1 MTMTGKDQLEE
12 AFAAASELT
21 GAEQEDFLA
30 RFAQEHPDRID
41 HLRKLLE
48 ADADTERTVGD
59 AVVSSLERIELVE
72 LDLWVGRTLGAWTII
87 KRIGSGGMGA
97 VFLAERSG
105 EFAQQAALKIM
116 SAQLVHSDARARFES
131 ERQILAGLRHPN
143 IATLIDG
150 GTDENNLPFLVI
162 EYIEGVPIDVYCQE
176 RNLDVGERV
185 ALMRKVC
192 AAVDYAHRNL
202 VVHRD
207 LKPSNILVDEDGNPK
222 LLDFGIAKLI
232 AADDGAPVVDQ
243 TAPQAQVLTPQYAS
257 PEQVRGETVSV
268 ASDVYALGVLLYRL
282 LTNRSP
288 YGDGGTSRREIE
300 SRILEMEPQ
309 RPSQA
314 VTQPSCPSTTQGTT
328 HGAPVQLSP
337 KLLQRKLRGDLDNIV
352 LMCLIKEPERRYVS
366 ASALS
371 DDLER
376 YLNLEPVLAR
386 GQSFAYRA
394 RKFAQRNT
402 APLAAAGIGLF
413 AVVALTVFYTVQLA
427 QERDEAR
434 LAAAQAE
441 EVSGFLRNLFGAA
454 SPEVAQGEDV
464 TASDLLE
471 QGLER
476 IEALADQPALQAEL
490 LDVIAG
496 SYAGLGRFE
505 EGQMQARRALA
516 IREENF
522 PEDKLAMLPSI
533 YAIMDNQ
540 EDIEREDMIELA
552 QRAVAIV
559 DAQPSTDP
567 EVAATAHGRLGRAF
581 FKFKRYED
589 AAAQLEKSLALKE
602 SANAQLDELS
612 LSIRTDLASS
622 YDYLERFDE
631 AGPMFRE
638 VSAKSDE
645 LLGANH
651 PDSILGV
658 AHLGLFL
665 ARTGK
670 HLDAVDAFTE
680 AVRRSEIVF
689 PGHPYLT
696 AFKREL
702 GYTQYDAGL
711 FSEARQTLE
720 PLVAQVLEQDGE
732 AHPQFINL
740 SRNLGQVLIGGGA
753 FEEGEAMLGRSA
765 RAAAKMGAEY
775 AFHIQRADIQI
786 AKSLNLQGR
795 FAAAE
800 TRARNAIDAGPL
812 GPDYQRYAALEL
824 AVSLSGQGGYAEADE
839 AFETLIA
846 KHEEEVGADSFLLT
860 EVLAQHAAHLR
871 RSGQLDEA
879 VTAARRA
886 RMIGNENIGAENW
899 RTVVATAQL
908 AFALNEKGERQ
919 EATDLL
925 RQADT
930 ILAPIM
936 DESHPY
942 RREIAA
948 VIGG

>member
-1 MTMTGKDQLEE
+1 MTDKDQLEE
-12 AFAAASELT
+12 AFAQASELT
-21 GAEQEDFLA
+21 RAEQEAFLT
-30 RFAQEHPDRID
+30 RFSQEHPDLVD

-59 AVVSSLERIELVE
+59 AVVSSLERIELDE
-72 LDLWVGRTLGAWTII
+72 LDPWVGRTLGAWTII

-116 SAQLVHSDARARFES
+116 SAQLVHSDAKARFES

-143 IATLIDG
+143 VATLIDG
-150 GTDENNLPFLVI
+150 GTDDNNLPFLVV
-162 EYIEGVPIDVYCQE
+162 EYIEGVPIDVYCKE
-176 RNLDVGERV
+176 RSLGVRERV

-232 AADDGAPVVDQ
+232 AEDDGAPVGDQ

-268 ASDVYALGVLLYRL
+268 ASDVYALGVLLYWL

-288 YGDGGTSRREIE
+288 YGDTGTSRREIE
-300 SRILEMEPQ
+300 SRILDMEPQ

-314 VTQPSCPSTTQGTT
+314 VTLPSFPNTNAGTT
-328 HGAPVQLSP
+328 PGEPVQLSTR
-337 KLLQRKLRGDLDNIV
+337 LLQRTLRGDLDNIV
-352 LMCLIKEPERRYVS
+352 LMCLIKEPERRYAS
-366 ASALS
+366 ARALS

-376 YLNLEPVLAR
+376 YLNLEPVFAR
-386 GQSFAYRA
+386 GQSFTYQL

-402 APLAAAGIGLF
+402 ASLVAAGVGLF
-413 AVVALTVFYTVQLA
+413 AVVALTAIYTVQLA

-441 EVSGFLRNLFGAA
+441 EVSGFLQDLFEAA
-454 SPEVAQGEDV
+454 SPEVAQGDEA
-464 TASDLLE
+464 TASDLLK

-476 IEALADQPALQAEL
+476 IEALSDQPALQAEL

-496 SYAGLGRFE
+496 SYAALGQFE
-505 EGQMQARRALA
+505 EGQKQARRALA

-522 PEDKLAMLPSI
+522 PEDKLAMLSSI

-552 QRAVAIV
+552 QRAVTIV

-567 EVAATAHGRLGRAF
+567 EIAATAHGRLGRAF
-581 FKFKRYED
+581 FKFKRYEE
-589 AAAQLEKSLALKE
+589 AAVQLERSLALKE
-602 SANAQLDELS
+602 SANAELDELS

-645 LLGANH
+645 LLGTNH

-670 HLDAVDAFTE
+670 HLDAVEAFAE

-689 PGHPYLT
+689 PDHPYLT

-711 FSEARQTLE
+711 FAEARQTLE
-720 PLVAQVLEQDGE
+720 PLVAQVLEQNGE

-740 SRNLGQVLIGGGA
+740 SRNLGQVLVGGGA
-753 FEEGEAMLGRSA
+753 FQKGEAMLDRSA
-765 RAAAKMGAEY
+765 QAAAKMGADY
-775 AFHIQRADIQI
+775 AFHIQRANMQI
-786 AKSLNLQGR
+786 AKSQNVQGR
-795 FAAAE
+795 FVDAE
-800 TRARNAIDAGPL
+800 KSARDAIDAGPL

-824 AVSLSGQGGYAEADE
+824 AVSVSGQGRYAEADE
-839 AFETLIA
+839 AFEALIA
-846 KHEEEVGADSFLLT
+846 KHEKEVGANSFLLT
-860 EVLAQHAAHLR
+860 EVLAQYAAHLR

-879 VTAARRA
+879 ITAARRA
-886 RMIGNENIGAENW
+886 RAIGNDTIGAENW
-899 RTVVATAQL
+899 RTVLATAQL
-908 AFALNEKGERQ
+908 AYALNEKGERQ
-919 EATDLL
+919 EATGLL

-930 ILAPIM
+930 ILAAIM

-942 RREIAA
+942 RLEIAA

>member
-1 MTMTGKDQLEE
+1 MTDKYQLEE

-21 GAEQEDFLA
+21 GVERDAFLA
-30 RFAQEHPDRID
+30 RFAQEHPDLVD

-59 AVVSSLERIELVE
+59 AVVSSLERIELDE
-72 LDLWVGRTLGAWTII
+72 LDPWVGRTLGAWTII

-116 SAQLVHSDARARFES
+116 SAQLVHSDAKARFES

-150 GTDENNLPFLVI
+150 GTDDNDLPFLVL
-162 EYIEGVPIDVYCQE
+162 EYVEGEPIDTYCEE
-176 RNLDVGERV
+176 RNLGVDARV

-207 LKPSNILVDEDGNPK
+207 LKPSNILVDEEGNPK

-232 AADDGAPVVDQ
+232 AADDAGPVDDQ

-257 PEQVRGETVSV
+257 PEQVRGEMVSV

-282 LTNRSP
+282 LTHRSP
-288 YGDGGTSRREIE
+288 YGDTGSSRREIE
-300 SRILEMEPQ
+300 SRILDMEPQ
-309 RPSQA
+309 RPSQV
-314 VTQPSCPSTTQGTT
+314 VTQPSFPSTKE
-328 HGAPVQLSP
+328 GATSSAPSQLSP

-352 LMCLIKEPERRYVS
+352 LMCLIKEPERRYAS

-386 GQSFAYRA
+386 GQSFTYQA

-402 APLAAAGIGLF
+402 ASMVAGGIGLF

-427 QERDEAR
+427 QERDEAQ

-441 EVSGFLRNLFGAA
+441 EVSGFLRTLFGAA
-454 SPEVAQGEDV
+454 SPQVAQGDEV
-464 TASDLLE
+464 TAGDLLE

-476 IEALADQPALQAEL
+476 IEALSDQPALQAEL

-505 EGQMQARRALA
+505 EGQKQARRALA
-516 IREENF
+516 IREENL
-522 PEDKLAMLPSI
+522 PEDKLAMLSSI

-559 DAQPSTDP
+559 DAQPATDT
-567 EVAATAHGRLGRAF
+567 EVAATAHGRLGRAL
-581 FKFKRYED
+581 FKFKRYEE

-602 SANAQLDELS
+602 SANAELDELS

-670 HLDAVDAFTE
+670 HLAAVDAFAE

-689 PGHPYLT
+689 PDHPYLT

-711 FSEARQTLE
+711 FAQARQTLE

-732 AHPQFINL
+732 VHPQFINL
-740 SRNLGQVLIGGGA
+740 SRNLGQVLVGGGA
-753 FEEGEAMLGRSA
+753 FEEGEAMLARSA
-765 RAAAKMGAEY
+765 RAAAKMGSDF
-775 AFHIQRADIQI
+775 AFHIQRADMQI
-786 AKSLNLQGR
+786 AKSQNLQGR
-795 FAAAE
+795 FAQAE
-800 TRARNAIDAGPL
+800 KRARDAIDAGPL

-824 AVSLSGQGGYAEADE
+824 AVSVSGQGRYAEADE
-839 AFETLIA
+839 AFEALIA

-860 EVLAQHAAHLR
+860 EVLAQYAAHLR

-886 RMIGNENIGAENW
+886 RTIGNETIGSENW
-899 RTVVATAQL
+899 RTVLATTQL
-908 AFALNEKGERQ
+908 AYALNEKGARQ

-925 RQADT
+925 RHADT

-942 RREIAA
+942 RVEIAA
-948 VIGG
+948 VLDG